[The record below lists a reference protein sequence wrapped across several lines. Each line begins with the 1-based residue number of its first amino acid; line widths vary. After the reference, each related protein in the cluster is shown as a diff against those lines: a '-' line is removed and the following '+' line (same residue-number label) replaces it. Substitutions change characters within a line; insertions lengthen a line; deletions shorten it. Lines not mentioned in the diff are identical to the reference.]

1 MDVDERIA
9 RHILEV
15 RTQGIS
21 ESLIE
26 AELDISVLD
35 NDDEKIFDLDVNG
48 DQYLTVEFLRKYI
61 AYAKRKIHPKMN
73 DDAKAMIIEFY
84 TEQRVRNQNQESQFS
99 FHEEMQV
106 IPVTPR
112 ALEAL
117 IRMTE
122 AHARL
127 YLKETATEV
136 DAKVAIA
143 LFRLWREEG
152 NVQDDSELYSGVS
165 VSQRQ
170 APPRIR
176 QIIRDLCEKK
186 GVASLNEILNLCDE
200 LNIQKYQAEQVI
212 SGMLVSGE
220 LYEARTNEYSF
231 AR

>member
-1 MDVDERIA
+1 
-9 RHILEV
+9 
-15 RTQGIS
+15 
-21 ESLIE
+21 
-26 AELDISVLD
+26 
-35 NDDEKIFDLDVNG
+35 
-48 DQYLTVEFLRKYI
+48 
-61 AYAKRKIHPKMN
+61 
-73 DDAKAMIIEFY
+73 MIIDFY
-84 TEQRVRNQNQESQFS
+84 TQQRVKNQKDEAWDSTES
-99 FHEEMQV
+99 EA

-127 YLKETATEV
+127 HLKEIATKE
-136 DAKVAIA
+136 DAKIAIA
-143 LFRLWREEG
+143 LFRLWRDEG

-186 GVASLNEILNLCDE
+186 GVATLDEILNLSNDM
-200 LNIQKYQAEQVI
+200 NIQGYQVEEVI
-212 SGMLVSGE
+212 SKMLTSGE
-220 LYEARTNEYSF
+220 LYEVRTNEYSF